1 MLSAAFKALMGVVR
15 QRWRWILTVTVL
27 ATVTGAVVTS
37 QQAPVYSAQ
46 ASLYL
51 SAATRPGDV
60 VLYRKMLS
68 DDRVM
73 RAVIDKLHL
82 DTTAAGL
89 AAKFRI
95 TIESDRKLTVT
106 AEGPSATQ
114 PRDLVNALT
123 SEFIRLLRQLTSGAG
138 RPPYRTVTHTPGGAR
153 STRVSPRPARDVPAS
168 MALGLVLGLTSA
180 AVRSHFDTSSRTTDH
195 MHSEPTTSAVPPGL
209 IPSLRP
215 ASASV
220 VKGVARVTATS
231 ERTRK

>member
-1 MLSAAFKALMGVVR
+1 MMLSAAFKALMGVVR

-37 QQAPVYSAQ
+37 QQTPLYSAQ
-46 ASLYL
+46 MTLYM
-51 SAATRPGDV
+51 SAVSRPGDV
-60 VLYRKMLS
+60 QLYRRMLV

-82 DTTAAGL
+82 DTTPAAL
-89 AAKFRI
+89 AAEYRI
-95 TIESDRKLTVT
+95 TVGSDRELTV
-106 AEGPSATQ
+106 AAQGSSAAK

-123 SEFIRLLRQLTSGAG
+123 TEFIRLLRELTTGAG

-153 STRVSPRPARDVPAS
+153 ATRVSPQPARDVPAS

-180 AVRSHFDTSSRTTDH
+180 AVRSHFDTTSRPTDH
-195 MHSEPTTSAVPPGL
+195 IDNDPATSPPSVP

-215 ASASV
+215 ASV
-220 VKGVARVTATS
+220 VKGVARVAATN